1 MRAMASVQVKNL
13 SKTFE
18 RRGGKTLAVLDG
30 LTIEAA
36 DREFVCLLGP
46 SGCGKST
53 VLNILA
59 QLAEPDR
66 GEILIDGA
74 NDYQRHRFGY
84 VFQQPRLLNWMTVRQ
99 NLCYPLRDGRLTRD
113 EINRR
118 AATYLDLVG
127 LTEFADEFPLSL
139 SGGMQQRV
147 GIARA
152 LAIEPEVLLMDEPFS
167 SLDEL
172 TARVMRSELLNIWQK
187 TQKTV
192 FFVTHN
198 PFEAVYLA
206 DRIYLLSQ
214 RPSRVVREVN
224 VPARH
229 PRAIDDPELASITRS
244 VLATLTGT

>member
-1 MRAMASVQVKNL
+1 MASVQIRNL
-13 SKTFE
+13 SRAFQ
-18 RRGGKTLAVLDG
+18 RRDGDSLKVLDG

-66 GEILIDGA
+66 GEILVNGA
-74 NDYQRHRFGY
+74 SDYRRHKFGY

-99 NLCYPLRDGRLTRD
+99 NLCYPLRGQGLTRD

-118 AATYLDLVG
+118 AAIYLQLVG
-127 LTEFADEFPLSL
+127 LTDFADEFPLSL

-167 SLDEL
+167 NLDEL
-172 TARVMRSELLNIWQK
+172 TARAMRSELLKIWHETRK
-187 TQKTV
+187 TI

-206 DRIYLLSQ
+206 DRIYLLTK
-214 RPSRVVREVN
+214 RPSCVVREVSVR
-224 VPARH
+224 VPH
-229 PRAIDDPELASITRS
+229 PRAIDDAELTAIAKS
-244 VLATLTGT
+244 VVRTLTEK

>member
-1 MRAMASVQVKNL
+1 MASVQVRNL
-13 SKTFE
+13 SKAF
-18 RRGGKTLAVLDG
+18 RRRDGEILAVLDG

-36 DREFVCLLGP
+36 NREFVCLLGP

-59 QLAEPDR
+59 QLARPDS
-66 GEILIDGA
+66 GDILIDGSSH
-74 NDYQRHRFGY
+74 YERYRFGY

-99 NLCYPLRDGRLTRD
+99 NICYPLRGGQLSR
-113 EINRR
+113 EQINHR

-127 LTEFADEFPLSL
+127 LGDFADEFPLSL

-172 TARVMRSELLNIWQK
+172 TARAMRSELLNIWQETRK
-187 TQKTV
+187 TI

-198 PFEAVYLA
+198 PYEAVYLA
-206 DRIYLLSQ
+206 DRIYLLGK
-214 RPSRVVREVN
+214 RPSRVVREVAIAK
-224 VPARH
+224 PH
-229 PRAIDDPELASITRS
+229 PREIDGPDLASIVRS
-244 VLATLTGT
+244 VIATLTAG

>member
-1 MRAMASVQVKNL
+1 MAAVKIINL
-13 SKTFE
+13 SKSFK
-18 RRGGKTLAVLDG
+18 RRDGETLAVLGG

-59 QLAEPDR
+59 KLSKLDR
-66 GEILIDGA
+66 GEILVDGSS
-74 NDYQRHRFGY
+74 DYQQHTFGY

-99 NLCYPLRDGRLTRD
+99 NVCYPLRGGRLSRG
-113 EINRR
+113 EVEHR

-127 LTEFADEFPLSL
+127 LADFADEFPLSL

-172 TARVMRSELLNIWQK
+172 TARTMRTELLKIWQK
-187 TQKTV
+187 TRKTI

-198 PFEAVYLA
+198 PFEAVCLA

-214 RPSRVVREVN
+214 RPSCVVREVN
-224 VPARH
+224 VPTRH
-229 PRAIDDPELASITRS
+229 PREIDDPQLTSITRS
-244 VLATLTGT
+244 VIATLTGA